1 MIAWTS
7 QSLDP
12 IDPKSPLN
20 QRLPDCTAGNYSR
33 TFKKTNWKGLV
44 CPMIKDE
51 IGFLAEWTA
60 FYEMMGFDHV
70 IFFDNNSTTP
80 LSELDP
86 WISTGFAE
94 VVAHGVWWEHDKGL
108 KQSLT
113 RSSGKR
119 RFNDMMRVKFLSEVF
134 CKKKAIELNYDIFLS
149 VDLDEF
155 VFPLQRG
162 VTLIDEMAEW
172 FSSTKRRVM
181 SLSKLNFNPVPHFL
195 EPINLLVIEAFL
207 VRMSAANRMNY
218 YKNIMP
224 KVALWLSGR
233 ENTEHFSNYTLEYIV
248 HCCDFHGCNNHEHK
262 PCGTTLKDGTSI
274 SNPSLF
280 RVMCCVERWNLEGK
294 HLKWKATPLIH
305 RKNLPD
311 HMI

>member
-1 MIAWTS
+1 
-7 QSLDP
+7 
-12 IDPKSPLN
+12 
-20 QRLPDCTAGNYSR
+20 
-33 TFKKTNWKGLV
+33 
-44 CPMIKDE
+44 
-51 IGFLAEWTA
+51 
-60 FYEMMGFDHV
+60 
-70 IFFDNNSTTP
+70 
-80 LSELDP
+80 
-86 WISTGFAE
+86 
-94 VVAHGVWWEHDKGL
+94 
-108 KQSLT
+108 
-113 RSSGKR
+113 
-119 RFNDMMRVKFLSEVF
+119 MMRVKFLSEVF